1 MQYSL
6 ISCTGVWLVE
16 MQYLSLVK
24 NLSRLKEEQKYSDE
38 ILLESAGLALR
49 RGTITEIAGTSGKT
63 SLSLSLLSKLTRE
76 GEICAVVDSAN
87 SFDPCSA
94 VLGGVELENLLWVQ
108 CDRNI
113 EHAFMAAD
121 YLVQA
126 KGFGAVWLNLNGI
139 PQHQLKQVPR
149 TFWYR
154 YRNRI
159 KETPTLLIITAEEPV
174 TGSAAQ
180 NAFVFSRERTV
191 WSGTGRFKLL
201 REFHLSIHS
210 RKEFYGGPL
219 LTKIEVDYTD
229 V

>member
-6 ISCTGVWLVE
+6 IPCTGVWLIE
-16 MQYLSLVK
+16 MAHLSLVK
-24 NLSRLKEEQKYSDE
+24 NLSRLQEEQKHSDE
-38 ILLESAGLALR
+38 IWLEATGLAFT
-49 RGTITEIAGTSGKT
+49 RGTLVEMAGISGKT
-63 SLSLSLLSKLTRE
+63 SLSLSLLAKLTRE

-94 VLGGVELENLLWVQ
+94 ALAKVELENLLWVK
-108 CDRNI
+108 CGGNI

-139 PQHQLKQVPR
+139 QRRQLKQIPR

-159 KETPTLLIITAEEPV
+159 KETPTLLLITAEEPV
-174 TGSAAQ
+174 AGSASQ

-191 WSGTGRFKLL
+191 WSGSGRFKLL
-201 REFHLSIHS
+201 REFHLSIQS
-210 RKEFYGGPL
+210 RKEFYGRPL
-219 LTKIEVDYTD
+219 LTKVEFDYGEV
-229 V
+229 

>member
-1 MQYSL
+1 M
-6 ISCTGVWLVE
+6 E
-16 MQYLSLVK
+16 MAHLSLVK
-24 NLSRLKEEQKYSDE
+24 NLSRLKEEQKHSDE
-38 ILLESAGLALR
+38 VRLEATGLAFT
-49 RGTITEIAGTSGKT
+49 RGTLVEVAGMTGKT
-63 SLSLSLLSKLTRE
+63 GLLLSLLSKLTRE

-94 VLGGVELENLLWVQ
+94 VLAKVELGNLLWVK
-108 CDRNI
+108 CGGNI

-139 PQHQLKQVPR
+139 PRHQLKQVPR

-159 KETPTLLIITAEEPV
+159 KETPTLLLITAEEPIA
-174 TGSAAQ
+174 GSASQ
-180 NAFVFSRERTV
+180 NAFIFSRERAV

-201 REFHLSIHS
+201 REFHFSIQS
-210 RKEFYGGPL
+210 RKEFYGKPL
-219 LTKIEVDYTD
+219 LAKAEFDYSD

>member
-1 MQYSL
+1 MAH
-6 ISCTGVWLVE
+6 
-16 MQYLSLVK
+16 LSLVK
-24 NLSRLKEEQKYSDE
+24 SLSRLKEEQKHSDE
-38 ILLESAGLALR
+38 VLLESAGIALT
-49 RGTITEIAGTSGKT
+49 RGTLTEIAGSSGKT
-63 SLSLSLLSKLTRE
+63 SLSLSLLSKLTRV

-94 VLGGVELENLLWVQ
+94 ILGGVELENLLWVK
-108 CDRNI
+108 CGGDI

-139 PQHQLKQVPR
+139 PRHQLKFVPR

-159 KETPTLLIITAEEPV
+159 KETPTMLLVTAEEPIA
-174 TGSAAQ
+174 GSASQ
-180 NAFVFSRERTV
+180 NAFVFSRERTI

-201 REFHLSIHS
+201 REFHLSIQS
-210 RKEFYGGPL
+210 RKEFYGKPL
-219 LTKIEVDYTD
+219 YVTTERDYAEI
-229 V
+229 